1 MQTNNFNTKWYHK
14 ILKSKK
20 FWALFIITTSIF
32 VEFISSFIYH
42 HYSNTSDYMELL
54 YYTTQI
60 VSSMFVVGGV
70 VVAVWQYYLSCQD
83 ARTNLEIVQVQRA
96 IDLSEYY
103 KDNILR
109 YLPAIYYI
117 FDHSGAT
124 EILHSVHLDQ
134 LHHFDKYE
142 LERLL
147 SQEEINKLKELLEKP
162 QFLQAVIEA
171 NEIYN
176 LNLKFRQKIEFNR
189 GAEDHEV
196 TVYVDVHSVVIT
208 FLSRLINQVLNN
220 MEFFALHFRHKT
232 ADESVVYQS
241 LHQTYL
247 KAIGY
252 LYYYISI
259 YNEDPT
265 DKLYTNVTW
274 LYLAWYEE
282 QQKQDIDR
290 LEKNDAIQRHGTVI
304 GNHN

>member
-1 MQTNNFNTKWYHK
+1 MGSDSHKKKREFN
-14 ILKSKK
+14 LFKSKK
-20 FWALFIITTSIF
+20 FLATALIVASVLIEVIASI
-32 VEFISSFIYH
+32 IYH
-42 HYSNTSDYMELL
+42 FKFCNSNYMETL

-60 VSSMFVVGGV
+60 VSSVFVVGGV

-124 EILHSVHLDQ
+124 EILHSVHPDQ

-147 SQEEINKLKELLEKP
+147 SQEEINQLKELLQKP

-176 LNLKFRQKIEFNR
+176 LNLKFRQKIEFNK
-189 GAEDHEV
+189 GSEDHEA

-241 LHQTYL
+241 LHKTYL

-274 LYLAWYEE
+274 LYHEWYEA
-282 QQKQDIDR
+282 QRKQDADR
-290 LEKNDAIQRHGTVI
+290 LEKNDAIQRHGTVV